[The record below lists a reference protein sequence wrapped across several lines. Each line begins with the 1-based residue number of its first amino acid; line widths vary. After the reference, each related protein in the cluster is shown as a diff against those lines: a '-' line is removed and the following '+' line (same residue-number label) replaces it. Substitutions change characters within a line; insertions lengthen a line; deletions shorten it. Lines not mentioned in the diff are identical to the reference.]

1 MMLVKRRSEPVE
13 LMSIR
18 YLNTRMEL
26 TEKEKLQYSNLEKG
40 YEGEVKFDRLA
51 EILQEE
57 RLIINDLLLEVNN
70 SYFQIDTLIISESM
84 IHLLEIKNFQGDWY
98 LESDKLYTV
107 TAGREYKNPVY
118 QLKRSAALL
127 RQLLQ
132 TLKQNYPVEAS
143 VVFINPEFTLY
154 QAPMDQPIV
163 LPTQVNRFIKDL
175 NKTPSNLNDGHTK
188 LAQHLMSLHQPKNP
202 FTVWPKYHFEQLKKG
217 IHCKTCKS
225 LPLTIKSKDLVCKK
239 CGGNEKIEQAILRN
253 IKEFQLLFPERKLT
267 TQNIYEWCNLDLSK
281 RTICRVL
288 KKNYTALGSTSN
300 TYYV

>member
-1 MMLVKRRSEPVE
+1 M
-13 LMSIR
+13 
-18 YLNTRMEL
+18 
-26 TEKEKLQYSNLEKG
+26 
-40 YEGEVKFDRLA
+40 
-51 EILQEE
+51 
-57 RLIINDLLLEVNN
+57 
-70 SYFQIDTLIISESM
+70 
-84 IHLLEIKNFQGDWY
+84 
-98 LESDKLYTV
+98 ESDKLYTV